1 MAKIRSDLITKELKK
16 RAEAA
21 KVAAKG
27 SIRVEDVCF
36 DKQIAFINDPTRF
49 KTAVCSR
56 RAGKTVSC
64 AIDLLQTASSL
75 QGDVAYITL
84 NRRSAKKI
92 IWRDLLKYNKE
103 FSLGGRPDNTE
114 LTLTM
119 PNGSVIHV
127 SGAKDE
133 SEAEKFRGLSLRKVY
148 IDEAQSFRPYIQEL
162 IEDIIEPALTDYYGK
177 LILIG
182 TPGPIPAGFF
192 YDISHSPNWSHH
204 SWTMQDNPHIK
215 AKSGQ
220 EPLDI
225 IKELA
230 ERRGLS
236 INSPSI
242 LREYF
247 GQWVKDADSL
257 VYHFDPTKNIYYDLP
272 NDLRYV
278 FGVDIGWKDA
288 DAIAVLGYSES
299 QRKVYLVEEY
309 IRSKNDIT
317 SLVAQIKALKEKYDP
332 TKIVMDAG
340 ALGRKIQEEIRMR
353 HSLHVEA
360 AEKTRKSEFIALL
373 NDDLRTGR
381 LQAPKQSRFEEDSY
395 LVQWDY
401 SSPERPVISTG
412 YHTDIGDAVLYA
424 WRECKH
430 FYEQAVKPPPPTQD
444 EYMRQL
450 EEREAEAIEDAKR
463 GNSGFTDVNSYDD
476 LFIGDDYIDDF

>member
-1 MAKIRSDLITKELKK
+1 MAKIRTDLVAKELKK
-16 RAEAA
+16 RVEAA
-21 KVAAKG
+21 KVSAQG
-27 SIRVEDVCF
+27 IIRIEDVCF
-36 DKQIAFINDPTRF
+36 DKQVAFINDAARF

-75 QGDVAYITL
+75 PGDVAYITL

-92 IWRDLLKYNKE
+92 IWRDLLKYNKQ
-103 FSLGGRPDNTE
+103 FNLGGRPDNTE

-119 PNGSVIHV
+119 PNSSVIHV

-192 YDISHSPNWSHH
+192 YDISHSNNWSHH
-204 SWTMQDNPHIK
+204 NWTMQDNPHIRL
-215 AKSGQ
+215 KSGQ
-220 EPLDI
+220 DPLDI

-230 ERRGLS
+230 DRRGLS
-236 INSPSI
+236 LNSPSI
-242 LREYF
+242 QREYF

-257 VYHFDPTKNIYYDLP
+257 VYHFDPAVNIFFELP

-309 IRSKNDIT
+309 IRNKNDIT
-317 SLVAQIKALKEKYDP
+317 SLVAQIKSMQEKYDP
-332 TKIVMDAG
+332 VKIVMDAG
-340 ALGRKIQEEIRMR
+340 ALGRKIQEEIRQR
-353 HSLHVEA
+353 HSLSVDA

-373 NDDLRTGR
+373 NDDLRTGKF
-381 LQAPKQSRFEEDSY
+381 QAPRQSRFEEDSY

-401 SSPERPVISTG
+401 SSPERPVISTT

-430 FYEQAVKPPPPTQD
+430 FYEQQVKPPPPTGN
-444 EYMRQL
+444 EYMRL
-450 EEREAEAIEDAKR
+450 MEEREAEAMEAQKR
-463 GNSGFTDVNSYDD
+463 GNNDFTDVTSYED
-476 LFIGDDYIDDF
+476 LFIGDDYVDDF

>member
-1 MAKIRSDLITKELKK
+1 MAKIRTDLITKELKK
-16 RAEAA
+16 RAAA
-21 KVAAKG
+21 VSAPTRTF
-27 SIRVEDVCF
+27 SLIDYCF
-36 DKQIAFINDPTRF
+36 DKQLAFIQDSARF

-56 RAGKTVSC
+56 RAGKTIAC
-64 AIDLLQTASSL
+64 AADLLVTALSL
-75 QGDVAYITL
+75 PGDVAYITL
-84 NRRSAKKI
+84 SRRNAKRI
-92 IWRDLLKYNKE
+92 IWRELLKLNKE
-103 FSLGGRPDNTE
+103 YALGGKIDGTE
-114 LTLTM
+114 LTIQM
-119 PNGSVIHV
+119 PNGNIIHI

-133 SEAEKFRGLSLRKVY
+133 AEIERFRGMSLRKVY
-148 IDEAQSFRPYIQEL
+148 IDEAQSFRGYIKEL
-162 IEDIIEPALTDYYGK
+162 IEDVIEPALTDYYGT
-177 LILIG
+177 LVLIG

-192 YDISHSPNWSHH
+192 YDISHSKGWSHH
-204 SWTMQDNPHIK
+204 HWTMQDNPHIRL
-215 AKSGQ
+215 KSGKD
-220 EPLDI
+220 PLEI
-225 IKELA
+225 IAELA

-236 INSPSI
+236 VNSPSI

-257 VYHFDPTKNIYYDLP
+257 VYHFDPSRNIYYDLP

-317 SLVAQIKALKEKYDP
+317 SLVEQIKLMKDKYDP

-360 AEKTRKSEFIALL
+360 AEKARKSEFIALL

-381 LQAPKQSRFEEDSY
+381 LLAPKQSRFEEDSY

-401 SSPERPVISTG
+401 SNPERPVISTG

-430 FYEQAVKPPPPTQD
+430 FYEQTIKPPPPTQD
-444 EYMRQL
+444 EYMQAL
-450 EEREAEAIEDAKR
+450 EEREAQAIEDAKK
-463 GNSGFTDVNSYDD
+463 GNGGFTDVNSYDD